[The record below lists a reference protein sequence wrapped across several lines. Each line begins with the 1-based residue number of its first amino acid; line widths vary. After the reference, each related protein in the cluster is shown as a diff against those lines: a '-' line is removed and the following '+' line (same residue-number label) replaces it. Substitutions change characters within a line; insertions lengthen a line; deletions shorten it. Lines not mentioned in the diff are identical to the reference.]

1 MGAAVS
7 SGGATALAQGRPVLE
22 VELDRLNEIF
32 NAFDELMMFGDAN
45 EPIDTAPTP

>member
-1 MGAAVS
+1 MPLHS
-7 SGGATALAQGRPVLE
+7 QQGRSALE
-22 VELDRLNEIF
+22 AELDRLYEIF